1 MTCGD
6 ACKEMGARSTTSRAM
21 SSPLGAR
28 ALASKVA
35 SLDIAVRYR
44 VMLLSQCERVDCTIL
59 VGQHVVAGTG
69 VGDHGTGVSREADRE
84 RSTFVDLCGYK
95 MSDDRDCEI
104 AAFAV
109 NARQMPVRR
118 GRVQFKIRVFETM
131 DCALP
136 TLETADFINISSL
149 RGTI

>member
-1 MTCGD
+1 LQSGIESC
-6 ACKEMGARSTTSRAM
+6 CSLNVNE
-21 SSPLGAR
+21 LI
-28 ALASKVA
+28 ALYWLANTLSLVQASATMVQA
-35 SLDIAVRYR
+35 YHERRTESAP
-44 VMLLSQCERVDCTIL
+44 LLSTSVDN
-59 VGQHVVAGTG
+59 
-69 VGDHGTGVSREADRE
+69 
-84 RSTFVDLCGYK
+84 K